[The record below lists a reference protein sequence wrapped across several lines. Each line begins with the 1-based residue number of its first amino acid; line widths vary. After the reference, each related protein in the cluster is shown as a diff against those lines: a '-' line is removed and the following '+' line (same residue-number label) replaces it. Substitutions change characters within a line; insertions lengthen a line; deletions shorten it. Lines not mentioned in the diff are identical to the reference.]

1 MNSIQTKLRNRMVF
15 LCNSICHMLGE
26 DISRWTV
33 FIDDNKDFPSLCGY
47 DIIYYGHDDF
57 IPDFQ
62 LTLRKATEKD
72 KFIIICQF
80 GYNGAKQEFVCSTK
94 YIASEYVSL
103 HETVKAAVQCKA

>member
-1 MNSIQTKLRNRMVF
+1 MNSIQTELRNRMVF

-62 LTLRKATEKD
+62 LTLRKATEKR
-72 KFIIICQF
+72 I
-80 GYNGAKQEFVCSTK
+80 N
-94 YIASEYVSL
+94 SL
-103 HETVKAAVQCKA
+103 LSVNLDITEPSRNLFALQSI